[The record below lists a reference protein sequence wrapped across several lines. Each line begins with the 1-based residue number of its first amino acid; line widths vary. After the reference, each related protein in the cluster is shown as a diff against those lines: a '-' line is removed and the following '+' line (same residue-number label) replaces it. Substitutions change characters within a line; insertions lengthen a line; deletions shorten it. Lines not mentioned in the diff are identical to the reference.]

1 MDLFSRMAEDKIK
14 EAIKNKEFEN
24 LPGLGKPLD
33 LKDDLPGM
41 STEMKMGYRMLK
53 NAGYISDQVDLRKEL
68 ITLNDLISVATDDE
82 EIARL
87 QEKLTRKQL
96 QFEKVMEHRRKN
108 TNVRLGS
115 YAEKIYG
122 KMKWKDYDK
131 VDKKWTSISNNKQHN
146 FWKMNLL

>member
-1 MDLFSRMAEDKIK
+1 MITNNTKKEASRWGKIEIKRRMVMDLFSRMAEDKIQ

-41 STEMKMGYRMLK
+41 SAEMKMGYRILK
-53 NAGYISDQVDLRKEL
+53 NAGYIPKDVDLRKEM
-68 ITLNDLISVATDDE
+68 ITLNDLISVASDDE

-87 QEKLTRKQL
+87 QEKLTRKKH
-96 QFEKVMEHRRKN
+96 QFEKVMQQRRKH
-108 TNVRLGS
+108 TNVRFGS

-122 KMKWKDYDK
+122 KMK
-131 VDKKWTSISNNKQHN
+131 
-146 FWKMNLL
+146 

>member
-1 MDLFSRMAEDKIK
+1 MDLFSRIAEDKIK

-24 LPGLGKPLD
+24 LPGMGKPLD
-33 LKDDLPGM
+33 LSDELPGM
-41 STEMKMGYRMLK
+41 SAEMKMGYRMLK

-96 QFEKVMEHRRKN
+96 QFEKVMENRRKN
-108 TNVRLGS
+108 TNVRFGS

-122 KMKWKDYDK
+122 KMK
-131 VDKKWTSISNNKQHN
+131 
-146 FWKMNLL
+146 

>member
-1 MDLFSRMAEDKIK
+1 MFMDLFSRIAEDKIK

-24 LPGLGKPLD
+24 LPGLGKPMD

-41 STEMKMGYRMLK
+41 SAEMKMGYRILK
-53 NAGYISDQVDLRKEL
+53 NAGYIPENVDLRKEM
-68 ITLNDLISVATDDE
+68 ITLNDLISVATDDN

-96 QFEKVMEHRRKN
+96 QFEKVMQQRRN
-108 TNVRLGS
+108 HTNARFGS

-122 KMKWKDYDK
+122 KMKK
-131 VDKKWTSISNNKQHN
+131 
-146 FWKMNLL
+146 

>member
-1 MDLFSRMAEDKIK
+1 MDLFSRIAEDKIK

-24 LPGLGKPLD
+24 LPGMGKPLD
-33 LKDDLPGM
+33 LSDELPGM
-41 STEMKMGYRMLK
+41 SAEMKMGYRMLK

-96 QFEKVMEHRRKN
+96 QFEKVMEQRRKN
-108 TNVRLGS
+108 TNVRFGS

-122 KMKWKDYDK
+122 KMK
-131 VDKKWTSISNNKQHN
+131 
-146 FWKMNLL
+146 

>member
-1 MDLFSRMAEDKIK
+1 MDLFSRIAEDKIK

-24 LPGLGKPLD
+24 LPGMGKPLD
-33 LKDDLPGM
+33 LRDELPGM
-41 STEMKMGYRMLK
+41 SAEMKMGYRILK

-87 QEKLTRKQL
+87 QEKLARKQL
-96 QFEKVMEHRRKN
+96 HFEKVMEQRRKN
-108 TNVRLGS
+108 TNVRFGS

-122 KMKWKDYDK
+122 KMK
-131 VDKKWTSISNNKQHN
+131 
-146 FWKMNLL
+146 

>member
-1 MDLFSRMAEDKIK
+1 MDLFSRIAEEKIK

-24 LPGLGKPLD
+24 LPGMGKPLNLSD
-33 LKDDLPGM
+33 ELPGM
-41 STEMKMGYRMLK
+41 SAEMKMGYRMLK

-108 TNVRLGS
+108 TNVRFGS

-122 KMKWKDYDK
+122 KMK
-131 VDKKWTSISNNKQHN
+131 
-146 FWKMNLL
+146 